1 MLGMAQSGGMIVRC
15 PQHGDWWLIGGIRLD
30 WRTGDNPEN
39 LVADSYD
46 GVLLDEFAR
55 LKGDVWEDHLQPA
68 LADSGGWT
76 LVTSTP
82 LSKASAFYRLWATGS
97 AEAAEDI
104 RESTGERIEVSDRV
118 RCVYWTTMDNTANP
132 RLRRWALEAK
142 GRMPA
147 PMWKRNFL
155 ASWVAFKGQ
164 VFVELDE
171 ATHRRK
177 WDPSRL
183 RRVTAGMDFGWSS
196 PAVFSIWG
204 EDYDGGLHEL
214 ESISAKHFPID
225 TEQGWVNRSNRV
237 AGCWTA
243 VAFKALEH
251 WGRYCTWATNWSE
264 VPIFFPHDSPGSVDQ
279 FARRGFRCESAYLD
293 RLDRLEFFQRRIH
306 QGSRYLTISTP
317 AVYRSFESLVHPE
330 NATGRNA
337 ELWCKRLSDDHAF
350 DASGYACS
358 ERIERD
364 ATVSVATGMP
374 NWFMT

>member
-1 MLGMAQSGGMIVRC
+1 LDPLKRKFKRMLGMAQSGGMIVRC

-39 LVADSYD
+39 LVADAYD

-68 LADSGGWT
+68 L
-76 LVTSTP
+76 
-82 LSKASAFYRLWATGS
+82 
-97 AEAAEDI
+97 AEDI

-171 ATHRRK
+171 PTHRRK

-183 RRVTAGMDFGWSS
+183 RRVTAGLDFGWTS
-196 PAVFSIWG
+196 PAVFSVWG

-225 TEQGWVNRSNRV
+225 TEAGWLNRRSRV
-237 AGCWTA
+237 AQCWTA
-243 VAFKALEH
+243 VAFRALEH
-251 WGRYCTWATNWSE
+251 WGRFCTWATDWSD

-279 FARRGFRCESAYLD
+279 FARRGFKCEDAYLD
-293 RLDRLEFFQRRIH
+293 RLDGLEFFQRRIH
-306 QGSRYLTISTP
+306 QGSRYLTIATP
-317 AVYRSFESLVHPE
+317 AVWRSFESLVHPE

-337 ELWCKRLSDDHAF
+337 ELWDKKKSDDHAF
-350 DASGYACS
+350 DASRYACS
-358 ERIERD
+358 ERVERD